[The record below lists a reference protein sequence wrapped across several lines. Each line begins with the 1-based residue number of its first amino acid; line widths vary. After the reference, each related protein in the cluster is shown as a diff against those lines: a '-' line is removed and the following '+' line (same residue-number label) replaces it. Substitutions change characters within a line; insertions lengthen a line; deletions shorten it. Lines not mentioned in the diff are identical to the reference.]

1 MQCSA
6 CERTFPVIDGIVV
19 FNPDTS
25 AHGEYSAADMEEI
38 LHYAAERGW
47 REALRDKVAPD
58 RPRVV
63 DLVLDPRRARL
74 LEPPETGHAGRA
86 LDYGAGYGGVS
97 RHLAARFDEVV
108 ALDEAMHRIRFLG
121 TMVRQ
126 DRLTNIRLVCHNQ
139 TDNLP
144 FDDDTF
150 DSVVLTGVL
159 EYLPLAQP
167 AAAPR
172 EAQTIALREI
182 RRVVRPGGQL
192 QIETKNAM
200 GWQYWLGARDH
211 NGIPF
216 ASLLP
221 LGLANRLSLAR
232 RGKPYRI
239 VNYCM
244 PGYRRLLHGAG
255 WEQVRFRWPY
265 PGYQDPDQIIDLDA
279 GHAAVAARLPAFG
292 ISGPK
297 AAAIRAMSATGLLQ
311 FLVPN
316 YSIIARKP

>member
-1 MQCSA
+1 M
-6 CERTFPVIDGIVV
+6 IDDIVV
-19 FNPDTS
+19 FNPEAS
-25 AHGEYSAADMEEI
+25 AHGEYTAAEMEEI
-38 LHYAAERGW
+38 LRYAAEHGW
-47 REALRDKVAPD
+47 RKALRDKVAPD

-63 DLVLDPRRARL
+63 DLITDPRRARL
-74 LEPPETGHAGRA
+74 LETLKSGPTRRA

-97 RHLAARFDEVV
+97 RHLATIFNEVV

-121 TMVRQ
+121 TMARQ
-126 DRLTNIRLVCHNQ
+126 DGITNIRLVCHNR
-139 TDNLP
+139 TESLP
-144 FDDDTF
+144 FEDNTF
-150 DSVVLTGVL
+150 DAVVLTGVL
-159 EYLPLAQP
+159 EYLPLSRP
-167 AAAPR
+167 ALSPFD
-172 EAQTIALREI
+172 AQTIALREI
-182 RRVVRPGGQL
+182 RRIVRPGGLL

-239 VNYCM
+239 VNYCL

-255 WEQVRFRWPY
+255 WKQVRFRWPY
-265 PGYQDPDQIIDLDA
+265 PGYQDPDYIAELDA
-279 GHAAVAARLPAFG
+279 PHGAIGDGLRAQGMH
-292 ISGPK
+292 GPK
-297 AAAIRAMSATGLLQ
+297 VAAIRAMGAAGLLK

-316 YSIIARKP
+316 YSITARKG